1 LSVIIGKNN
10 NDRLCYEESLQLAVN
25 ATVPIFAVGDLALEN
40 SINKSN
46 FASGK
51 RKWQYLLFPLLLPG
65 NTGVNMRVSS

>member
-1 LSVIIGKNN
+1 MSVIIGKNN
-10 NDRLCYEESLQLAVN
+10 HGCLRYEGRLQLAVN
-25 ATVPIFAVGDLALEN
+25 ATVPIFAAGDLAQEN

-51 RKWQYLLFPLLLPG
+51 RKWQYLLFSGLLSG